1 MGLKI
6 KTYVQVRRKA
16 IGLCFCSVIINQ
28 FCPPCPDIQITGS
41 EASADL
47 IVPPK
52 ALEQVRRLFG
62 PSDEVEVAK
71 SDNHLGF
78 RTGNTVVFTRLIEG
92 PYPNYDQVIPRDNDR
107 ACTVEK
113 DALASALR
121 RVGVVASDQ
130 THRVRLQFTGGALK
144 LSVNTPDLGEAQ
156 DEISVTY
163 DGDALEIGFN
173 ANYVLEVLKY
183 MPTDEVR
190 MTFKAPER
198 AATIEP
204 VGWDDPASYLA
215 LVMPLRLVD

>member
-1 MGLKI
+1 MRMVATNGHRLA
-6 KTYVQVRRKA
+6 RM
-16 IGLCFCSVIINQ
+16 
-28 FCPPCPDIQITGS
+28 DIQVSGS

-92 PYPNYDQVIPRDNDR
+92 QYPNYEQVIPRENDR

-163 DGDALEIGFN
+163 DGDTLEIGFN

-204 VGWDDPASYLA
+204 VGWDDPASYLS